1 MAQQLWPGESAIGK
15 RLRTGGAASTDPWL
29 TVVGVVGRVK
39 QYSLDADSRMAM
51 YFPALA
57 VPGPGDERGDADRP
71 RAASCSA
78 ARHELRAVD
87 PDLPVFARTMSERVE
102 RSLARRR
109 FAMLLLTM
117 FAALAFGL
125 AVVGVYGVMAYL
137 VSQGTRELGIRL
149 ALGATPRAI
158 LALIISRGMAV
169 SAAGLLAGIIG
180 AFVLTRF
187 MRSLLFQVEPADPVT
202 FVSIPV
208 VLGLA
213 SLAATYVPAR
223 RAAQIDPLQTIRDN

>member
-1 MAQQLWPGESAIGK
+1 LWPNDSALGK
-15 RLRTGGAASTDPWL
+15 RIRTGLAASTSPWL

-51 YFPALA
+51 YFPHSQYPARAMNVVLRSDRDSTSL
-57 VPGPGDERGDADRP
+57 VGPVREQV
-71 RAASCSA
+71 
-78 ARHELRAVD
+78 HAVD
-87 PDLPVFARTMSERVE
+87 PDLPIYRLRTMDERVGE
-102 RSLARRR
+102 SLARRR
-109 FAMLLLTM
+109 FAMLLLTT

-180 AFVLTRF
+180 ALVLTRF
-187 MRSLLFQVEPADPVT
+187 MRSLLFQVEPSDPLT

-213 SLAATYVPAR
+213 AFAATYLPAR
-223 RAAQIDPLQTIRDN
+223 RAAQIDPLLTIRDN